1 MRRTKFAVAKE
12 LPSKTIIDI
21 ICPLS
26 EIQTQLYT
34 SYQTKCD
41 INDDILEKELGR
53 LKHGELVE
61 EDEDIINTA
70 DIHNKKGDPD
80 DGEFQSNLD
89 GWSTGNSIIAP
100 SSQKKVSGYHPFKA
114 LSYLKLLCVHPAM
127 VVEEQHAS
135 YRKHLLEMP
144 TSSGKLLRLVSLL
157 LESGVITADEISPE
171 ADYND
176 LLHLG
181 TSQHPTSSGHRGA
194 TDAVASEGE
203 DSPNSSDQEDG
214 STGDHKNAKKRGVG
228 DPKVAIADPSASPSI
243 HRCLIFAQ
251 HKATLDLV
259 ESCVL
264 QRYFPSINYERLDGD
279 TNAHK
284 RSMVAKA
291 FNDQQLNPM
300 GSEVELEQNIV
311 TFSENIKDLQAEKI
325 LKLRTTFPKLSQST
339 KEMKCCVDNQKDIRL
354 LLMTTRSC
362 GLGLNLT
369 AADTVI
375 FVENDWNPCVD
386 QQAMDRSHRIGQ
398 SQPVTVYRLLGEYC

>member
-41 INDDILEKELGR
+41 INDDILEKELVR
-53 LKHGELVE
+53 LKNGEVVDE
-61 EDEDIINTA
+61 DEHIMNPADMHDEKGAPDEDED
-70 DIHNKKGDPD
+70 
-80 DGEFQSNLD
+80 EFHSNLD
-89 GWSTGNSIIAP
+89 GWSTGSSVIAP

-127 VVEEQHAS
+127 VVEEQHTS
-135 YRKHLLEMP
+135 YRKHLLERP
-144 TSSGKLLRLVSLL
+144 TSSGKLLRLASLL
-157 LESGVITADEISPE
+157 VESGVVTADEISPE
-171 ADYND
+171 ADYD
-176 LLHLG
+176 DVLHLG
-181 TSQHPTSSGHRGA
+181 VSHHPSSSGHRGA
-194 TDAVASEGE
+194 TYVASEG

-214 STGDHKNAKKRGVG
+214 SIGDNNDTKKRRVG
-228 DPKVAIADPSASPSI
+228 DPKVAILDPSASPSI

-284 RSMVAKA
+284 RSIVAKA
-291 FNDQQLNPM
+291 FNDQQLNLM
-300 GSEVELEQNIV
+300 GSEVELEQNVV
-311 TFSENIKDLQAEKI
+311 TFSENIKNLQVDKI
-325 LKLRTTFPKLSQST
+325 HKLSTAFPKISQST
-339 KEMKCCVDNQKDIRL
+339 KEMKCSVDSQKDIRL

-398 SQPVTVYRLLGEYC
+398 SQPVTVYRLLGE

>member
-1 MRRTKFAVAKE
+1 LRRTKFAVAKE

-41 INDDILEKELGR
+41 INDDILEKELVR
-53 LKHGELVE
+53 LKNGEVADEDEHIMNIHGEKGAPD
-61 EDEDIINTA
+61 EDED
-70 DIHNKKGDPD
+70 
-80 DGEFQSNLD
+80 EFQSNLD
-89 GWSTGNSIIAP
+89 GWSSSNSVIAP
-100 SSQKKVSGYHPFKA
+100 SLKKKVSGYHPFKA

-135 YRKHLLEMP
+135 YRKHLLERP
-144 TSSGKLLRLVSLL
+144 TSSGKLLRLASLL
-157 LESGVITADEISPE
+157 VESGVVTADEISPE
-171 ADYND
+171 ADYDN
-176 LLHLG
+176 LLHVG
-181 TSQHPTSSGHRGA
+181 VSHHPTSSGHRGA
-194 TDAVASEGE
+194 TYVASEG
-203 DSPNSSDQEDG
+203 DSPHSSDQEDG
-214 STGDHKNAKKRGVG
+214 SIGDKKETKKRRVG
-228 DPKVAIADPSASPSI
+228 DPKVAILDPSASPSI

-284 RSMVAKA
+284 RSIVAKA
-291 FNDQQLNPM
+291 FNDQQLNLM
-300 GSEVELEQNIV
+300 GSEVELEQNVV
-311 TFSENIKDLQAEKI
+311 TFSENIKNLQADKI
-325 LKLRTTFPKLSQST
+325 HKLSTAFPKISQST
-339 KEMKCCVDNQKDIRL
+339 KETKCCVDNQKDIRL

-398 SQPVTVYRLLGEYC
+398 SQPVTVYRLLGELCE

>member
-26 EIQTQLYT
+26 EIQSQLYT

-41 INDDILEKELGR
+41 INDDILEKELVR
-53 LKHGELVE
+53 LKNGEVADE
-61 EDEDIINTA
+61 DEHIMNIHDEKGAPDEDED
-70 DIHNKKGDPD
+70 
-80 DGEFQSNLD
+80 EFQSNLD
-89 GWSTGNSIIAP
+89 GWSTGNSVIA
-100 SSQKKVSGYHPFKA
+100 SSSKKKVSGYHPFKA

-135 YRKHLLEMP
+135 YRKHLLERP
-144 TSSGKLLRLVSLL
+144 TSSGKLLRLASLL
-157 LESGVITADEISPE
+157 VESGVVTADEISPE
-171 ADYND
+171 ADYDD
-176 LLHLG
+176 LLHVG
-181 TSQHPTSSGHRGA
+181 VSHHPTSSGHRGA
-194 TDAVASEGE
+194 TYVASEG
-203 DSPNSSDQEDG
+203 DSPHSSDQEDG
-214 STGDHKNAKKRGVG
+214 SIGDKKDTKKRRVG
-228 DPKVAIADPSASPSI
+228 DPKVAILDPSASPSI

-284 RSMVAKA
+284 RSIVAKA
-291 FNDQQLNPM
+291 FNDQQLNLM
-300 GSEVELEQNIV
+300 GSEVELEQNVV
-311 TFSENIKDLQAEKI
+311 TFSENIQNLQADKI
-325 LKLRTTFPKLSQST
+325 HKLSTAFPKISQST
-339 KEMKCCVDNQKDIRL
+339 KETKCCVDSQKDIRL

-398 SQPVTVYRLLGEYC
+398 SQPVTVYRLLGELCE

>member
-26 EIQTQLYT
+26 EIQTQLYK
-34 SYQTKCD
+34 SYQTKCN
-41 INDDILEKELGR
+41 IDDDLLEKELVR
-53 LKHGELVE
+53 LNHGELVD
-61 EDEDIINTA
+61 EDEQINNTA
-70 DIHNKKGDPD
+70 GIHDEKSAPD
-80 DGEFQSNLD
+80 DDEFQSNLD
-89 GWSTGNSIIAP
+89 GWSTGNSLIAP
-100 SSQKKVSGYHPFKA
+100 TSQKKVSGYHPFKA

-135 YRKHLLEMP
+135 YRKHLLERSS
-144 TSSGKLLRLVSLL
+144 SSGKLLRLASLL
-157 LESGVITADEISPE
+157 VESGVVTADEISPE
-171 ADYND
+171 ADYDD

-181 TSQHPTSSGHRGA
+181 ASQHPISSGHRVA
-194 TDAVASEGE
+194 TDAESEG
-203 DSPNSSDQEDG
+203 DSPKSSDHEDG
-214 STGDHKNAKKRGVG
+214 SSITENKDAKKRRMV
-228 DPKVAIADPSASPSI
+228 DPKVAIVDPSTSPSI

-264 QRYFPSINYERLDGD
+264 QRYFPTINYERLDGD

-284 RSMVAKA
+284 RSIVAKA

-311 TFSENIKDLQAEKI
+311 TFSENIKDLQADKI
-325 LKLRTTFPKLSQST
+325 HKLRTTFPKLSQST
-339 KEMKCCVDNQKDIRL
+339 KETKCCVESQKDIRL

-398 SQPVTVYRLLGEYC
+398 SQPVTVYRLLGE